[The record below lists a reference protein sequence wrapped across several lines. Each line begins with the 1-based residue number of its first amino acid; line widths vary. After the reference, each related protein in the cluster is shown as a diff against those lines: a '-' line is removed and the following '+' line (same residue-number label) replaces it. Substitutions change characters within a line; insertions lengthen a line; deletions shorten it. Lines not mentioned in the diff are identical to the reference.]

1 MLVTKRPS
9 NRRRWISSTT
19 QGLSSLQTLPYTPHL
34 PFNSGG
40 GEAST
45 PPKPEGAGA
54 SLNLL
59 EEMTSF
65 STVALRKLSGL
76 DSAPVNF
83 VGPNLWFSKYIF
95 SDLKAK
101 AVRFTGRSDLII
113 LSRNIAGKL
122 NLGITLTSYSK
133 TALEDLTENQSNIG
147 HIRHNILFCSLEVAD
162 LRIHEMKGKMFF
174 ALGQQGDAKI
184 R

>member
-1 MLVTKRPS
+1 L
-9 NRRRWISSTT
+9 
-19 QGLSSLQTLPYTPHL
+19 L
-34 PFNSGG
+34 FNSGG
-40 GEAST
+40 DGAST
-45 PPKPEGAGA
+45 PPKLEEEGG

-59 EEMTSF
+59 EEMSSF
-65 STVALRKLSGL
+65 STTGLRKLSGL

-101 AVRFTGRSDLII
+101 ALRFTGRSELII

-133 TALEDLTENQSNIG
+133 IAL
-147 HIRHNILFCSLEVAD
+147 AD
-162 LRIHEMKGKMFF
+162 LLQNKTEVI
-174 ALGQQGDAKI
+174 
-184 R
+184 